1 MEPALHLR
9 DPKDME
15 RQAQKF
21 RQQAEEFANEEN
33 EKMKPLSK
41 DWQRDIDEFRRK
53 FPKVY
58 AAVEKHVLIEDRAQK
73 AAAEARFQ
81 AETKKT
87 ADARVAADKAAASRV
102 TAVSATATKVDPEA
116 QWEADAALRAEFLD
130 DKDRFM
136 AYAKAV
142 ENKQVRLIG
151 KK

>member
-87 ADARVAADKAAASRV
+87 ADARVAAAKATASRV
-102 TAVSATATKVDPEA
+102 TATKPATKVDPEA
-116 QWEADAALRAEFLD
+116 QWNSDAALRAEFLD

-142 ENKQVRLIG
+142 ENGQVRLIG